1 MKNNI
6 DCIKTPED
14 IDWAYFWSKKLTEK
28 ISPIINPY
36 FMAAFNTFVCI
47 NYPLLFC
54 HKNTKKY
61 GESCNFLVTT
71 TV

>member
-1 MKNNI
+1 MTATTKYPRSEI
-6 DCIKTPED
+6 MGLPVTE
-14 IDWAYFWSKKLTEK
+14 SKKLTEK

-71 TV
+71 TA